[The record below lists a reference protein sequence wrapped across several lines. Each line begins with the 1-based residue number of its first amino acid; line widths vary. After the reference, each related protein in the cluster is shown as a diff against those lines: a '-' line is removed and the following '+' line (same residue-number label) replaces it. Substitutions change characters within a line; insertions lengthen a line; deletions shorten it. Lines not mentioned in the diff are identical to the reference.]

1 MKIAIDIRTAG
12 GEKAGKGWFTFHITQ
27 NLLKLDRENE
37 YILYMKEKIPGF
49 DEFKNA
55 ELKQI
60 KGSGFFWHRNVAKDV
75 KKEKVDLFF
84 APGSYIIPALLP
96 KSIKTILTI
105 HDLVAFLFP
114 ETHNRKANLIERLF
128 IKKALKKADHVI
140 TVSENTKKDVQE
152 KFTDTKRGEAQ
163 FPISTIYNAANET
176 YKPVAKEK
184 LNGFIKNTN
193 LPKHF
198 FVAVG
203 TLIPRKNYPNLI
215 KALVLLH
222 QSHPEYHLIIVGG
235 KGWQEQEIY
244 DLIKQNYLRKKVHL
258 LGYLSTT
265 AIRNLYNLACALVFP
280 SFYEGF
286 GIPPL
291 EAMKSG
297 CPVIASYTS
306 SIPEVV
312 GDAAL
317 LINPENPGEIATAMK
332 KLIEDAE
339 LAESLKNKGLAQGQ
353 KFSWERSAEKLLE
366 IIEDLK

>member
-1 MKIAIDIRTAG
+1 MD
-12 GEKAGKGWFTFHITQ
+12 Q
-27 NLLKLDRENE
+27 ENE
-37 YILYMKEKIPGF
+37 YILYVKDKIAGF
-49 DEFKNA
+49 EEFKNA
-55 ELKQI
+55 ELRQI
-60 KGSGFFWHRNVAKDV
+60 KGSSFFWHRNVAKDA
-75 KKEKVDLFF
+75 KKEEVDLFF
-84 APGSYIIPALLP
+84 APSSYIIPALLP

-114 ETHNRKANLIERLF
+114 GTHNRKANIIERLF
-128 IKKALKKADHVI
+128 IKKALRKTAHVV
-140 TVSENTKKDVQE
+140 TVSDNTKKDVQE
-152 KFTDTKRGEAQ
+152 KFK
-163 FPISTIYNAANET
+163 FYKNPISTIYNAADET
-176 YKPVAKEK
+176 YKPIAKEK
-184 LNGFIKNTN
+184 LTDFIKKTN

-215 KALVLLH
+215 KALIILH
-222 QSHPEYHLIIVGG
+222 KTHPEYQLMIVGG
-235 KGWQEQEIY
+235 KGWQEQEIH
-244 DLIKQNYLRKKVHL
+244 DLIKQNYLSKKVHL

-265 AIRNLYNLACALVFP
+265 AIRNLYNLAEALVFP

-317 LINPENPGEIATAMK
+317 LINPESPEEIAASMK
-332 KLIEDAE
+332 KLIEDEE
-339 LAESLKNKGLAQGQ
+339 LSESLRNKGLAQGQ

>member
-37 YILYMKEKIPGF
+37 YILYVKEKIAGF
-49 DEFKNA
+49 EEFKNA

-60 KGSGFFWHRNVAKDV
+60 KGSGFFWHRNVAKDA

-84 APGSYIIPALLP
+84 APSSYIIPALLP

-114 ETHNRKANLIERLF
+114 GTHNRKANLIERLF
-128 IKKALKKADHVI
+128 IKKALKKADHII
-140 TVSENTKKDVQE
+140 TVSQNTKKDVQE
-152 KFTDTKRGEAQ
+152 KFK
-163 FPISTIYNAANET
+163 FYKNPISTIYNAADET

-184 LNGFIKNTN
+184 LTNFIKKTN

-215 KALVLLH
+215 KALALLH
-222 QSHPEYHLIIVGG
+222 KTHPGYQLMIVGG
-235 KGWQEQEIY
+235 KGWQEQEIH
-244 DLIKQNYLRKKVHL
+244 DLITQNYLSKKVHL

-265 AIRNLYNLACALVFP
+265 AIRNLYNLAKALVFP

-297 CPVIASYTS
+297 CPVITSYTS

-317 LINPENPGEIATAMK
+317 LINPESPEEIATAMK
-332 KLIEDAE
+332 KLIENEE
-339 LAESLKNKGLAQGQ
+339 LAESLRNKGLAQAQ
-353 KFSWERSAEKLLE
+353 KFSWQQSAEKLLE

>member
-27 NLLKLDRENE
+27 NLLKVDKENE
-37 YILYMKEKIPGF
+37 YILYVKDKIAGF
-49 DEFKNA
+49 EEFKNA

-84 APGSYIIPALLP
+84 APSSYIIPALLP

-128 IKKALKKADHVI
+128 IKTSLKKTAHVI
-140 TVSENTKKDVQE
+140 TVSDNTKKDVQE
-152 KFTDTKRGEAQ
+152 KFK
-163 FPISTIYNAANET
+163 FYKNPITTIYNAADET

-184 LNGFIKNTN
+184 LTGFIKKTN
-193 LPKHF
+193 LPKKF

-215 KALVLLH
+215 KALALLH
-222 QSHPEYHLIIVGG
+222 KTHPEYQLLIVGG
-235 KGWQEQEIY
+235 KGWHEQEIH
-244 DLIKQNYLRKKVHL
+244 DLIKQNYLSKKVHL

-265 AIRNLYNLACALVFP
+265 AIRNLYNLAKALVFP

-317 LINPENPGEIATAMK
+317 LIDPESPEAIARAMK
-332 KLIEDAE
+332 KIVVDDE
-339 LAESLKNKGLAQGQ
+339 LAESLRNKGLAQGQ